1 MCHPNQF
8 EVWVRQCW
16 ASIYTTQRAKRKPS
30 TLSTN
35 SHCPIL
41 PSVSRN
47 RTSRGTP
54 RKCYQAVFVLWGL
67 AGFTGLRVPKVHA
80 GRSRCQGVLP
90 AAGCVAVHGVEGPH
104 RADPLT
110 RGWTLGLLV
119 RLALVKSA
127 AGNTGD
133 RHLLGTLLSKL
144 GYKPR
149 RGMAGSKGRSIFN
162 FLRNRPL
169 FSTWDLERHRVQMR
183 NWIFSPELI
192 KEPHAAKATDT
203 GQQRMP
209 APPARSTNGE
219 PRAPVMFSAM
229 HWRWSGHHET
239 SCISSVL

>member
-16 ASIYTTQRAKRKPS
+16 ASIYTTQSAKRKPS
-30 TLSTN
+30 ALSTN

-54 RKCYQAVFVLWGL
+54 RKCYQAVFFPWGL

-110 RGWTLGLLV
+110 RGWTLRLLV

-127 AGNTGD
+127 AGNTGTD
-133 RHLLGTLLSKL
+133 TSSGPCFQSL

-149 RGMAGSKGRSIFN
+149 RGWPGPRVGVFLIF
-162 FLRNRPL
+162 
-169 FSTWDLERHRVQMR
+169 
-183 NWIFSPELI
+183 
-192 KEPHAAKATDT
+192 
-203 GQQRMP
+203 
-209 APPARSTNGE
+209 
-219 PRAPVMFSAM
+219 
-229 HWRWSGHHET
+229 
-239 SCISSVL
+239 